1 MKRLLYIYNPNA
13 GRQRSR
19 AILSQVLEGLSAQGY
34 ELTVQPTAGSGHATE
49 VTRQLAPGFD
59 RLVCCGGD
67 GTLNEVVSGL
77 LDLPENQ
84 RPPLGYLPM
93 GSTNDFSRTL
103 ALPRDLDGLI
113 RLAGQ
118 GDGRAVDVGQSG
130 GRLFTYVSAFGLFTD
145 TSYSTPQNMKNLLG
159 HFAYVLEGAGQL
171 GRIPSRSMTVV
182 ADGEEKARG
191 EFIYGMVGN
200 TVSVGGIMNL
210 PRETVKLDDG
220 RFEVLL
226 VRKPHNLKDWQ
237 DILAA
242 LTHLELPHEGNVVAF
257 PASEITF
264 TCDEPVA
271 WTVDGE
277 FGGERQET
285 VIKVLPRALS
295 IVCGTQEE
303 KEA

>member
-19 AILSQVLEGLSAQGY
+19 SILSEVLEIFSGQGY
-34 ELTVQPTAGSGHATE
+34 ELTVQPTTGPGHATE
-49 VTRQLAPGFD
+49 VTRQLAPSHD

-67 GTLNEVVSGL
+67 GTLNEVVTGL
-77 LDLPENQ
+77 LSLPEEL

-93 GSTNDFSRTL
+93 GSTNDFSRSL
-103 ALPRDLDGLI
+103 GLPRSTKALAQ
-113 RLAGQ
+113 LAG
-118 GDGRAVDVGQSG
+118 GDGPIRRIDVGSSS

-145 TSYSTPQNMKNLLG
+145 TSYSTPQNMKNFLG
-159 HFAYVLEGAGQL
+159 HFAYLLEGAGQL
-171 GRIPSRSMTVV
+171 ARIPCCSMTVT
-182 ADGEEKARG
+182 ADGEEKAQG

-210 PRETVKLDDG
+210 PRKLVKLDDG

-237 DILAA
+237 DILST
-242 LTHLELPHEGNVVAF
+242 LTHLNLPLDGSVVAF
-257 PASEITF
+257 PASEVTF
-264 TCDEPVA
+264 SCDKPVA

-285 VIKVLPRALS
+285 VVKVLPQALS
-295 IVCGTQEE
+295 IVCGS
-303 KEA
+303 